1 VAKFNFRFA
10 SNLRVKER
18 LEEQKKLEYGKAL
31 AALENEKQKKRILL
45 TEREN
50 TINSFRESVQKDITP
65 YDLQMHNNYLGVLK
79 ERIIKQDAAI
89 KRAEEFAEKKRLEL
103 VEAMKER
110 KIMEK
115 LKEKD
120 FEEFKIAEQLKEQK
134 IQDEIVS
141 YRYSRAQTGGR

>member
-1 VAKFNFRFA
+1 MAKFIFRFA

-18 LEEQKKLEYGKAL
+18 IEELKKLEYGKAITQ
-31 AALENEKQKKRILL
+31 LELEKQKKQAMII
-45 TEREN
+45 EREN
-50 TINSFRESVQKDITP
+50 TIESFRESVSAGITP
-65 YDLQMHNNYLGVLK
+65 HELQNHNNYLGVLK
-79 ERIIKQDAAI
+79 DRIIRQTAVI
-89 KRAEEFAEKKRLEL
+89 KKAEEYVEEKRLEL

-120 FEEFKIAEQLKEQK
+120 RELFIKEEQLKEQK

-141 YRYSRAQTGGR
+141 YRYSRA

>member
-1 VAKFNFRFA
+1 MAKFTFRFA
-10 SNLRVKER
+10 SNLRIKER
-18 LEEQKKLEYGKAL
+18 IEELRKIEYGKAL
-31 AALENEKQKKRILL
+31 AALEMEKQKKAMMLI
-45 TEREN
+45 EREN
-50 TINSFRESVQKDITP
+50 TIDSFRNSVIKHITP

-79 ERIIKQDAAI
+79 ERIIKQEAVI
-89 KRAEEFAEKKRLEL
+89 KKAEELVETKRLEL

-120 FEEFKIAEQLKEQK
+120 YETFVKEEQLKEQK

-141 YRYSRAQTGGR
+141 YRYSRA

>member
-1 VAKFNFRFA
+1 MAKFNFRFA

-141 YRYSRAQTGGR
+141 YRYSRA